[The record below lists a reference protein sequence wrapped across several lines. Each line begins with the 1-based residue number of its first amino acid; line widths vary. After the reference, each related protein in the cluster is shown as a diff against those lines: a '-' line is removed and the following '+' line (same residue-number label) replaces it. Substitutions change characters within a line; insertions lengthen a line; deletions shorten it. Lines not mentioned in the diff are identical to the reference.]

1 MDVLLSTNDVGEL
14 AGVGP
19 TAVKRWADRGLLP
32 CVRTAG
38 GHRRFRR
45 EEVERFLQRQ
55 QEPSAAM
62 ADLLL
67 RSEGLGVEAKLLAE
81 RSRLGS
87 WLAVAGALGPVL
99 TEIGSRWERGVIG
112 ILEEHL
118 ASERLGRAIS
128 RLAEALPVRPD
139 APRALLA
146 CPEQE
151 DHGLGLSLVELVLR
165 EAGWRTM
172 VAGAR
177 TPASEVADLVRARAV
192 DLVALSASVTSSDGA
207 ALAESAARVAAAC
220 QETGTALAL
229 GGGGAWPDPPPHG
242 KRFHRLEPFAAWV
255 REFASAPRA
264 EMGGR

>member
-1 MDVLLSTNDVGEL
+1 MDGLLSTVEVGEL

-45 EEVERFLQRQ
+45 EEVERFLGRQ
-55 QEPSAAM
+55 QEPSGAM

-87 WLAVAGALGPVL
+87 WQAVAGSLGPVL
-99 TEIGSRWERGVIG
+99 AEIGSRWERGVIG
-112 ILEEHL
+112 VLDEHL
-118 ASERLGRAIS
+118 ASQRLGRALS
-128 RLAEALPVRPD
+128 RLAEALPVAPD

-165 EAGWRTM
+165 EAGWRT
-172 VAGAR
+172 VWAGAR
-177 TPASEVADLVRARAV
+177 TPSSEVAALVRAGELE
-192 DLVALSASVTSSDGA
+192 LVALSASVTSSDGA

-220 QETGTALAL
+220 RETGTALAL
-229 GGGGAWPDPPPHG
+229 GGAGAWPDPPPYG
-242 KRFHRLEPFAAWV
+242 ERFHRLEPFAAWV
-255 REFASAPRA
+255 WELRQSARQV
-264 EMGGR
+264 

>member
-1 MDVLLSTNDVGEL
+1 MDVLLSTIEVGAI

-19 TAVKRWADRGLLP
+19 TAVKRWADRGLLS

-45 EEVERFLQRQ
+45 EEVERFLERQ
-55 QEPSAAM
+55 QEPAAAT

-67 RSEGLGVEAKLLAE
+67 SSEGLGVEAKLLAD

-87 WLAVAGALGPVL
+87 WLAVAGSLGPVL
-99 TEIGSRWERGVIG
+99 GEIGSRWERGVIG
-112 ILEEHL
+112 ILDEHL
-118 ASERLGRAIS
+118 ASGRLSRALA
-128 RLAEALPVRPD
+128 RLAEALPAPPD

-172 VAGAR
+172 LAGAR
-177 TPASEVADLVRARAV
+177 TPSSEVADLVRARAV

-229 GGGGAWPDPPPHG
+229 GGSGAWPDPPPFG
-242 KRFHRLEPFAAWV
+242 RRFRGLTPFVEWA
-255 REFASAPRA
+255 RSLRP
-264 EMGGR
+264 GS